1 MPPTGGGGQ
10 DVVVFLDGAIAKV
23 QSAMKAATD
32 SMQFEK
38 CIELR
43 NNLETLEKLKEQH
56 MAGMDVSAEIQ
67 RLRSS
72 LG

>member
-1 MPPTGGGGQ
+1 MQ
-10 DVVVFLDGAIAKV
+10 
-23 QSAMKAATD
+23 AATS

-43 NNLETLEKLKEQH
+43 SNLETLEKLRDQH
-56 MAGMDVSAEIQ
+56 NSGHDVSAEIQ
-67 RLRSS
+67 RLRAS